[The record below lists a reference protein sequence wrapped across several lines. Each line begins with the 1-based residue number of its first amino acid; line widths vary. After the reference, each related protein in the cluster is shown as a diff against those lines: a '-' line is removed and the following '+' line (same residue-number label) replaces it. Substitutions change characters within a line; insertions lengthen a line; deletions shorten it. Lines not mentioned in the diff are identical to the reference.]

1 MKPEL
6 DQLLCEKF
14 PLLYKDRRAKPS
26 ESPLAFGFEVGDGW
40 FNIIY
45 DLSLKLEIL
54 IRHHI
59 ESNSAVCAH
68 CFAPEKDHQDPLYSC
83 QNFVLRHPTASQVKE
98 KFGGLRFYMSLGA
111 SNEMLECIKKAEELS
126 FKTCEVCGKPGRITD
141 SGWIKVRCEGCE
153 KSGARVF

>member
-6 DQLLCEKF
+6 DKLLCEKF

-26 ESPLAFGFEVGDGW
+26 ESPLAFGFEVGNGW

-59 ESNSAVCAH
+59 ETEPHVCSS
-68 CFAPEKDHQDPLYSC
+68 CFNAEASHSLDSQCKSFKL
-83 QNFVLRHPTASQVKE
+83 LHPTASQVKE
-98 KFGGLRFYMSLGA
+98 KFGGLRFYMSLGTTP
-111 SNEMLECIKKAEELS
+111 EMLACIKKAEELS
-126 FKTCEVCGKPGRITD
+126 FKTCEVCGNPGHIID
-141 SGWIKVRCEGCE
+141 SSWVKVRCEDCE
-153 KSGARVF
+153 KSGVRVF